1 MVGIAAK
8 ILELSE
14 IVSPSNG
21 TLKSTLINAFLFRNE
36 MSLIEV
42 ILMVSVANIIL
53 YLCFEQSEMALSQ
66 LEKSCENISAGRTAS
81 TYMIVG
87 SGLETAHAALTVI
100 RAIFRSS
107 FSRLN
112 LRDQK
117 IAVEA
122 LDKIAHPDVHFF
134 YPTNSTSKVKKASSS
149 DFIEE
154 WRAFLEKGKNLS
166 LSEWYLEIGLGNKQ
180 GVINI
185 GEAEKISKLSAL
197 KSYQGGPKIF
207 VIWMA
212 EKINV
217 SASNKLL
224 KVLEEPPE
232 KTVFIL
238 CCESEHALLETISS
252 RCQKINLN
260 SSQNLNVGNLA
271 QRFDNQFVKWLRAAF
286 KANKDKKAINEL
298 LAFSES
304 ISKETREEQ
313 RAFLSYCSE
322 IFRDSLHYRTRSEDT
337 SKKYTNELDLKK
349 FAPFVNELNING
361 FYQVLQKAFED
372 IGRNGNPRIIF
383 TDISIEL
390 TRLLHRK
397 TSQVE

>member
-1 MVGIAAK
+1 
-8 ILELSE
+8 
-14 IVSPSNG
+14 
-21 TLKSTLINAFLFRNE
+21 
-36 MSLIEV
+36 
-42 ILMVSVANIIL
+42 MVSVANIIL
-53 YLCFEQSEMALSQ
+53 YLCFEQSGMALSQ
-66 LEKSCENISAGRTAS
+66 LQKSCENISAGRTAS

-87 SGLETAHAALTVI
+87 GGLETAHAALTVI
-100 RAIFRSS
+100 RAIFKSS
-107 FSRLN
+107 FSGLS
-112 LRDQK
+112 LHDQK
-117 IAVEA
+117 AAVEA
-122 LDKIAHPDVHFF
+122 LDRIAHPDVHFF

-154 WRAFLEKGKNLS
+154 WRVFLEKGKNLS

-180 GVINI
+180 GVISN

-197 KSYQGGPKIF
+197 KSFQGGPKMF

-212 EKINV
+212 EKINI

-224 KVLEEPPE
+224 KLLEEPPE

-238 CCESEHALLETISS
+238 CCESEHAMLETISS

-260 SSQNLNVGNLA
+260 SSQSLDVSKLA

-286 KANKDKKAINEL
+286 KAKKDKRAINEL

-322 IFRDSLHYRTRSEDT
+322 IFRDSLHYRTKSEDS

-349 FAPFVNELNING
+349 FASLINELNING
-361 FYQVLQKAFED
+361 FYQVLQKAYED
-372 IGRNGNPRIIF
+372 IGRNGNPKIIF

>member
-1 MVGIAAK
+1 M
-8 ILELSE
+8 
-14 IVSPSNG
+14 
-21 TLKSTLINAFLFRNE
+21 
-36 MSLIEV
+36 
-42 ILMVSVANIIL
+42 LMVSVANIIL
-53 YLCFEQSEMALSQ
+53 YLCFEQSGMALSQ
-66 LEKSCENISAGRTAS
+66 LQKSCENISAGRTAS

-87 SGLETAHAALTVI
+87 SGLESVHAALTVI
-100 RAIFRSS
+100 CAIFRSA
-107 FSRLN
+107 FSGLS
-112 LRDQK
+112 LHDQK
-117 IAVEA
+117 TAVDA
-122 LDKIAHPDVHFF
+122 LNRIAHPDVHFF

-149 DFIEE
+149 DFIKE
-154 WRAFLEKGKNLS
+154 WRAFMEKGKNLS

-197 KSYQGGPKIF
+197 KSFQGGPKVF

-212 EKINV
+212 EKMNI
-217 SASNKLL
+217 STSNKLL
-224 KVLEEPPE
+224 KLLEEPPE

-260 SSQNLNVGNLA
+260 ASQNLDVVRLS
-271 QRFDNQFVKWLRAAF
+271 QRFDSQFVRWLRAAF
-286 KANKDKKAINEL
+286 KAKKDKKAINEL

-322 IFRDSLHYRTRSEDT
+322 IFRDSLHYRTKSEDS
-337 SKKYTNELDLKK
+337 SKKHTNELDLKK

-361 FYQVLQKAFED
+361 FYLVLQKAFED
-372 IGRNGNPRIIF
+372 IGRNGNPKIIF

-390 TRLLHRK
+390 TRLLHK
-397 TSQVE
+397 KASQVE

>member
-1 MVGIAAK
+1 
-8 ILELSE
+8 
-14 IVSPSNG
+14 
-21 TLKSTLINAFLFRNE
+21 
-36 MSLIEV
+36 
-42 ILMVSVANIIL
+42 MVSVANIIL
-53 YLCFEQSEMALSQ
+53 YLCFEQSGMALSQ
-66 LEKSCENISAGRTAS
+66 LQKSCENISAGRTAS
-81 TYMIVG
+81 TYMVIG

-107 FSRLN
+107 FSELSLN
-112 LRDQK
+112 DQK
-117 IAVEA
+117 FAVEA
-122 LDKIAHPDVHFF
+122 LDRIAHPDVHFF

-154 WRAFLEKGKNLS
+154 WRAFLKKDKNLS

-197 KSYQGGPKIF
+197 KSFQGGPKMF

-212 EKINV
+212 EKINI

-224 KVLEEPPE
+224 KLLEEPPE

-238 CCESEHALLETISS
+238 CCESEHAMLETISS

-260 SSQNLNVGNLA
+260 SSQSLDVSKLA

-286 KANKDKKAINEL
+286 KAKKDKKAINEL

-304 ISKETREEQ
+304 ISKKTREEQ

-322 IFRDSLHYRTRSEDT
+322 IFRDSLHYRTKSEDS

-349 FAPFVNELNING
+349 FASFINELNING
-361 FYQVLQKAFED
+361 FYQVLQKAYED
-372 IGRNGNPRIIF
+372 IGRNGNPKIIF
-383 TDISIEL
+383 TDISIKL

>member
-1 MVGIAAK
+1 
-8 ILELSE
+8 
-14 IVSPSNG
+14 
-21 TLKSTLINAFLFRNE
+21 
-36 MSLIEV
+36 
-42 ILMVSVANIIL
+42 MVSVANIIL

-66 LEKSCENISAGRTAS
+66 LQNSCENISAGRTAS
-81 TYMIVG
+81 TYMVVG

-107 FSRLN
+107 FSGLS
-112 LRDQK
+112 LHDQK

-122 LDKIAHPDVHFF
+122 LERIAHPDVHFF

-154 WRAFLEKGKNLS
+154 WRAFLKKSKNLS
-166 LSEWYLEIGLGNKQ
+166 LSQWYLEIGLGNKQ

-197 KSYQGGPKIF
+197 KSFQGGPKIF

-212 EKINV
+212 EKINI

-224 KVLEEPPE
+224 KLLEEPPE

-238 CCESEHALLETISS
+238 CCENEHALLETISS

-260 SSQNLNVGNLA
+260 SSQNLNVGDLA

-322 IFRDSLHYRTRSEDT
+322 IFRDSLHYRTRSEDS

-349 FAPFVNELNING
+349 FAPFINELNING

-372 IGRNGNPRIIF
+372 IGRNGNPKIIF

-390 TRLLHRK
+390 TKLLHRK
-397 TSQVE
+397 TLQVE